1 MLLMYCVFATPYQ
14 SKEVKKPASYLM
26 IGVTLFLQC
35 WLMPNVYKL
44 RKILQQNSL
53 IYILVEVVKPLW
65 NSHCKVRIS
74 LNIGPFVWYNFD
86 FTLHIFLAFFRS
98 TWNNSRYNSINPSYY
113 GRIFDRLFSMRL
125 LVSIYFFTCN
135 HNSSNYFLFSQKE
148 SSLSDVPNSENNSL
162 GGGVSADK
170 TFISPSI
177 LSVSLYFNLI
187 YFWLLGLW

>member
-1 MLLMYCVFATPYQ
+1 MYCVFTTPYQ

-86 FTLHIFLAFFRS
+86 FALHISLAFFRS
-98 TWNNSRYNSINPSYY
+98 NWNNSRYNSINPSYY

-125 LVSIYFFTCN
+125 LVSIFFLHVTITVQIIFFFRRKKA
-135 HNSSNYFLFSQKE
+135 H
-148 SSLSDVPNSENNSL
+148 
-162 GGGVSADK
+162 
-170 TFISPSI
+170 
-177 LSVSLYFNLI
+177 
-187 YFWLLGLW
+187 